1 MSEIKIFI
9 NDKACAIAGP
19 DQKVADLLG
28 EVGVTVEDAVLVTP
42 DGIEHDK
49 PEETVHVSDGD
60 RLETRPPTDIH
71 YQVNGESQTTTS
83 CRLTVGVILEDAGKS
98 AGIDVSGLAN
108 YYLENVATEQRYDDL
123 DAEVVVCEGDSFI
136 AVHRGPTP
144 VA

>member
-1 MSEIKIFI
+1 MSELTIFI
-9 NDKACAIAGP
+9 NDKACAINGP

-28 EVGVTVEDAVLVTP
+28 EAGSMIEDTVLVTP
-42 DGIEHDK
+42 DGITHDN
-49 PEETVHVSDGD
+49 PEEILRVSDGD
-60 RLETRPPTDIH
+60 RLETRPAADIH
-71 YQVNGESQTTTS
+71 YQVNGENQTTRS
-83 CRLTVGVILEDAGKS
+83 GRLTMGAILERAGRP
-98 AGIDVSGLAN
+98 AGIDVGNLEN